1 MGSPFYS
8 RRVGWYST
16 ITSLISQEAEIS
28 ERSSS
33 SHYASYRACDVVWSR
48 IGLHWPTLK
57 SDKEGSR
64 ESRAELWFSSCFI
77 QYVRCGVM
85 RILDSTDLRWIL
97 TMKRQRTK
105 SGALVLNMLHTV
117 CEVVRSSCGL
127 HGPTLKP
134 LTSLQVSQEFAV
146 LWVSWWVYRKK
157 FSLVF
162 DYQIWCKYREY
173 VLNQV
178 KA

>member
-1 MGSPFYS
+1 MFIFLVGSPFYS

-85 RILDSTDLRWIL
+85 RILDSTDPRWIL

-105 SGALVLNMLHTV
+105 SGALVLIMSHTESAKWCDPV
-117 CEVVRSSCGL
+117 AISTVPLWGL
-127 HGPTLKP
+127 SFLFLLAQESLCTL
-134 LTSLQVSQEFAV
+134 SI
-146 LWVSWWVYRKK
+146 
-157 FSLVF
+157 LVF
-162 DYQIWCKYREY
+162 FRISFSGIWHL
-173 VLNQV
+173 VFSVNT
-178 KA
+178 